1 MKFVIFQGV
10 NGNIATLEGLLEVE
24 AAVHV
29 CLGNV
34 IAYNLRD
41 HRDLEGSLRC
51 LDLVRKQLQICDE
64 NGKKAFRLLR
74 GHNEATYLNIH
85 KKSKGHPAYH
95 KIGDENLAFI
105 RSFYLRLQRDE
116 GKMVFLPWLEE
127 NSGIEANDPDVLSRK
142 TDNERRL
149 HLLTDDDVAHH
160 YGRSM
165 KKVIGGLFPMYG
177 DYFVHFIGKW
187 RLATLWEMRGG
198 SAVPKVIPPEKYGEK
213 GSLRSTKCVLEAD
226 RETVI
231 FPGSAELGYYC
242 TYDTDSRE
250 LAIVH
255 DSTLIY

>member
-10 NGNIATLEGLLEVE
+10 NGSLATLEGLLEVE
-24 AAVHV
+24 ADAHL

-34 IAYNLRD
+34 IAFDLRD
-41 HRDLEGSLRC
+41 HRNLEGSLRC
-51 LDLVRKQLQICDE
+51 LDLVRKQMQICDT
-64 NGKKAFRLLR
+64 NGRAFRLLR
-74 GHNEATYLNIH
+74 GYNEEVYLNLH
-85 KKSKGHPAYH
+85 KKSSGHPADH
-95 KIGDENLAFI
+95 KLGDENLAFI
-105 RSFYLRLQRDE
+105 RSFYLRLQRNQ
-116 GKMVFLPWLEE
+116 GSVVFLPWIEE
-127 NSGIEANDPDVLSRK
+127 TSGIEVNDPAGLSRK

-165 KKVIGGLFPMYG
+165 KRIIGGLFPKYG

-187 RLATLWEMRGG
+187 RLATLWEMRVG

-213 GSLRSTKCVLEAD
+213 GSLRSTTCVLDED
-226 RETVI
+226 RETVV

-255 DSTLIY
+255 DSNLTY